1 VIQPI
6 VPTCVCR
13 SALLDNQC
21 HSTEV
26 RPPPDLKK
34 IDKTLVTIASCT
46 HDVEMPRRI
55 SYPHRLERACPA
67 SLTHT
72 DKNGCLALNTSIRP
86 LSLHWRMKL
95 AAAGVRSEALI
106 GWWVSKCDT
115 TGKPESRTASQCI
128 GNWSTAKVLVRYTVS
143 DGCYQ
148 PRMNWRAR
156 CSRPRR
162 LRRCWAADADL
173 KNRTVHPRATSWPM
187 MTHGLAHYWGTEICN
202 RPRDT
207 GRSRRLVW
215 CGFGNTELNKMRVS
229 SCESWG

>member
-21 HSTEV
+21 HSTKV

-115 TGKPESRTASQCI
+115 TGKPDSLAVHRKLEHCEGARSLHRVGWLLSAPNGLARPVFKTAAAASMLGSRCGSQKSN
-128 GNWSTAKVLVRYTVS
+128 GPSPGYKLANDDTRARALLGHRNLQSAARYRALAATRLVRFW
-143 DGCYQ
+143 Q
-148 PRMNWRAR
+148 
-156 CSRPRR
+156 
-162 LRRCWAADADL
+162 
-173 KNRTVHPRATSWPM
+173 H
-187 MTHGLAHYWGTEICN
+187 
-202 RPRDT
+202 
-207 GRSRRLVW
+207 
-215 CGFGNTELNKMRVS
+215 
-229 SCESWG
+229 